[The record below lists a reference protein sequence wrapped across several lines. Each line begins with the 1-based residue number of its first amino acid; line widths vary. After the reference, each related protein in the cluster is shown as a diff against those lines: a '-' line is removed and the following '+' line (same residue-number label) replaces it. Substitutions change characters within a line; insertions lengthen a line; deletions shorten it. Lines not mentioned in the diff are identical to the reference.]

1 MKNPAGG
8 ARGGGGVRG
17 DRVFSSARMRGGG
30 RLHFT
35 NNLEPWIGGHSP
47 RALSMYQFLAEWR
60 VKVKEGE
67 PG

>member
-1 MKNPAGG
+1 MEE
-8 ARGGGGVRG
+8 GGGIEI
-17 DRVFSSARMRGGG
+17 FSSIRCQDERGGG

-35 NNLEPWIGGHSP
+35 NNLEPWIGGHCP
-47 RALSMYQFLAEWR
+47 RSLSMYQFLAEWK